1 MNYKCTFNYCILYM
15 SQVITVVGW
24 DIQRWSEWPLAI
36 PFIEAIR
43 DESKK
48 SVDKI
53 TDMFTQA
60 QDSMNDISI
69 LGSNE
74 LSTEELNNISEK
86 YPIIK
91 NIIETLNKQNK
102 TFKKITAAI
111 EKYRKRVTD
120 QLKEYKKT
128 LDSIKRNMKDSRV
141 LQERANDVAD
151 IEKTYL
157 QLYHHGLSDVRKQRQ
172 ALSRKITSFLKIS
185 MDKLDMIASIIGFH
199 RASSSSSS
207 GSSSGSSGS
216 SGSFG
221 SSGSSGSSSSSGS
234 SKEPQ
239 DNILFDS
246 DDEDIPESEK
256 EDSDDEFK
264 FSMDDVYATIEREI
278 LNSEVD
284 ALPADM
290 RERFEKI
297 DKIRNILRIKE
308 PQMEKLISEVDALR
322 LEMKTLEGELWNVM
336 SSGKYFDVSDV
347 IDELAKDDESA
358 TGSFHTF
365 VSKN

>member
-1 MNYKCTFNYCILYM
+1 M
-15 SQVITVVGW
+15 SQMITVVGW

-43 DESKK
+43 NESKK

-53 TDMFTQA
+53 TDMFIQA

-141 LQERANDVAD
+141 LQQRANDVAD

-172 ALSRKITSFLKIS
+172 ALSRNITSFLKIS

-207 GSSSGSSGS
+207 RSSSSSGSSSGSSGS
-216 SGSFG
+216 SR
-221 SSGSSGSSSSSGS
+221 SSGS